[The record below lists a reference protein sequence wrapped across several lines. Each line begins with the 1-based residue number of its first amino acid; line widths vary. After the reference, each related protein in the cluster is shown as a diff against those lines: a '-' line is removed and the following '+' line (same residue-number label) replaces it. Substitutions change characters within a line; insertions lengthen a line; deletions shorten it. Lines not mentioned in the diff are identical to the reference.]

1 MTTRGVSKPGVRMV
15 TSRMLGVFRENSETR
30 NEFLRLIGRP
40 NPWQPVFCRSGRR
53 SSSPAT
59 TLESWKRFA
68 SCLMASA
75 NRSSAVELGLESPAE
90 TQTSFA
96 GNALLKAQ
104 TASRETGLVA
114 LADDSGLCVD
124 VLKDEPGIYTA
135 RWAREAG
142 GGPRPTAR

>member
-1 MTTRGVSKPGVRMV
+1 MANCVLPQRAPVLIASHNVGK
-15 TSRMLGVFRENSETR
+15 LEEIRE
-30 NEFLRLIGRP
+30 LLDGIG
-40 NPWQPVFCRSGRR
+40 Q
-53 SSSPAT
+53 
-59 TLESWKRFA
+59 
-68 SCLMASA
+68 SA
-75 NRSSAVELGLESPAE
+75 LSAVELGLKSPAE

-142 GGPRPTAR
+142 GGDGQPDLARSRASWGRL